1 MTIFKELLDQVSF
14 EEIWAVLCGEEESP
28 AEEVRAEYQQ
38 LFQTLK
44 DTVPAA
50 NHTDMRIVLEEGYD
64 FWGDNDEPYLQA
76 NGYVPGDDEP
86 YALGFRAEEELVSF
100 PIDPDTLAAY
110 TPQQIV
116 AQCLADYAYDTT
128 AARTV
133 WNAQA
138 VSGANSLYES
148 EVCMDTEADGSLK
161 DVRRD
166 LGLDKSENY
175 KEKYGFLF

>member
-1 MTIFKELLDQVSF
+1 MTIFKELLEQVTF
-14 EEIWAVLCGEEESP
+14 DEVWAALCGQEADP
-28 AEEVRAEYQQ
+28 GEEVQGEYQT
-38 LFQTLK
+38 LFQTLR
-44 DTVPAA
+44 DTAPAE
-50 NHTDMRIVLEEGYD
+50 NHTGMRIVLEEGYD
-64 FWGDNDEPYLQA
+64 YWGDNDEAYLQA

-86 YALGFRAEEELVSF
+86 YALGFRSEDELVSF
-100 PIDPDTLAAY
+100 PIDPQTLADY
-110 TPQQIV
+110 TPAQIV

-138 VSGANSLYES
+138 VSAASGLYES
-148 EVCMDTEADGSLK
+148 EVCMDDQAEGSVK